1 MDPGASCV
9 CGQPAFRGGGKA
21 CSVDTRHS
29 WRTAAT
35 PQVSRAKSAQ
45 SHTSQWRPTSTPKTV
60 KGKSK
65 TLTAKEPSRHAWRCV
80 ATPSATAKSDRR
92 HDPASSRPAPTRA
105 DPEAGSGAV
114 KAGLSEQFVWT
125 CNLCKQVLRYTNKRS
140 LSCGRRR
147 HVQKAHP
154 KKKKLVAPCFP
165 RRNTCLD
172 PHCWGFRISSLR
184 SKGMVMPKMS
194 QGLPSMKQHL
204 LKKSRDKHIMQC
216 YGYTKAK
223 FESFDIAIRHGSKPI
238 WKLTETMLQKL
249 SRKQRMRSKPIMS
262 ALQLDL
268 FAFRPHSP
276 ELKCPFQLWHLHSDL
291 SAFC

>member
-1 MDPGASCV
+1 MDN
-9 CGQPAFRGGGKA
+9 PAFRGGGKA

-45 SHTSQWRPTSTPKTV
+45 SHTSQWRPASTPKTV

-92 HDPASSRPAPTRA
+92 HDPASSRPALTRA

-140 LSCGRRR
+140 LSCARRR

-172 PHCWGFRISSLR
+172 PIAEASEHLPCDQRVWSC
-184 SKGMVMPKMS
+184 PKCHK
-194 QGLPSMKQHL
+194 GLPSMKQHL

-223 FESFDIAIRHGSKPI
+223 FRKLRYRNPAWIQTNLEVNRDNAAKTKPENRGCAQS
-238 WKLTETMLQKL
+238 L
-249 SRKQRMRSKPIMS
+249 
-262 ALQLDL
+262 
-268 FAFRPHSP
+268 
-276 ELKCPFQLWHLHSDL
+276 
-291 SAFC
+291 